1 MKTFIQYLLEAPAGP
16 GKPPSDS
23 SSTLGVPSDGLLSN
37 PTKNVL
43 NVPQAK
49 TSSGSMGF
57 RVDPLTQN
65 RLRDELLSSG
75 RNPTEYNSTYSA
87 ATDLRSDE
95 NNQQNQTVQFRLLQS
110 MFEQLPENSGMNG
123 TMAMDMANT
132 LSINGFKVDEIYDAM
147 IKIYQEISKSQGV
160 QIDPYRALNSLI
172 ASKQQSTSGKK
183 EGITPNINTFDPLAD
198 LKKYKLFAPVEY
210 QEVVGD
216 EVGEDQTQG
225 GFGGAGIDAIYGS

>member
-16 GKPPSDS
+16 GKPGNVSD
-23 SSTLGVPSDGLLSN
+23 TGLGMANGDLLSS
-37 PTKNVL
+37 
-43 NVPQAK
+43 PQTNSINIPQSKAN
-49 TSSGSMGF
+49 SGSMGF

-75 RNPTEYNSTYSA
+75 RNPTEYNSPYSA

-147 IKIYQEISKSQGV
+147 IKIYQKISKSQGV

-183 EGITPNINTFDPLAD
+183 EGINLNVNTFDPLAD

-225 GFGGAGIDAIYGS
+225 GFGGAGTDAIYGS